1 MHRLRWYSIKGVYAM
16 KRCLRALPCLILLL
30 LFVWFLAPVFAG
42 VVSIANVLGMAVC
55 AGLLLLWRR
64 RKKFAA
70 WLSRLW
76 HKKGGRAVLT
86 AAGCLVLALT
96 VLFGVLTGLV
106 LSGMHSNAGG
116 CDTVIVLGCQVHGQ
130 TPSLLL
136 SYRIDAACT
145 YLEQNPQAV
154 CVLSGGQGRDED
166 ISEAECMYRAMC
178 GRGIDP
184 ARLYREDASTNTF
197 ENIRNSV
204 TLMEREGLSTDAVL
218 VTNSFHVYRAR
229 QIARQAG
236 LPAQAVSATTSLPML
251 ATYILRE
258 ELALIKLWLLGV

>member
-1 MHRLRWYSIKGVYAM
+1 M
-16 KRCLRALPCLILLL
+16 KRWLGALPCILLLL

-55 AGLLLLWRR
+55 AGLAAMWWQ
-64 RKKFAA
+64 RKKVAA
-70 WLSRLW
+70 WLRRLW
-76 HKKGGRAVLT
+76 RKRSGKVLLT
-86 AAGCLVLALT
+86 AAGCLLLAAA
-96 VLFGVLTGLV
+96 VLFGTLTALV
-106 LSGMHSNAGG
+106 VSGMHSTARR

-136 SYRIDAACT
+136 RYRIDAACT

-154 CVLSGGQGRDED
+154 CIVSGGQGRGED
-166 ISEAECMYRAMC
+166 ISEAECMYRALC
-178 GRGIDP
+178 SRGIDP

-197 ENIRNSV
+197 ENIRNSAA
-204 TLMEREGLSTDAVL
+204 LMERQGLSDDVVI
-218 VTNSFHVYRAR
+218 VTNGFHVYRAR
-229 QIARQAG
+229 QIALQAG
-236 LPAQAVSATTSLPML
+236 LETQAVSAKSGFPML